1 MVDFQLLGQAVAA
14 MVLTTSIVQNLLY
27 LALLILAFVS
37 LTRRPFKAK
46 ARALW
51 DDTVNQAPSL
61 SIIVPA
67 YNEAATITETI
78 RSLMALEYPR
88 FEVIIVNDGS
98 TDDTLGSLR
107 EAFELQCEA
116 RPRNGELHQV
126 QDHYL
131 SARYENLLVIDKAN
145 GGKAN
150 ALNTALS
157 FAKGDLI
164 CAVDADSILESDSLL
179 RAVQPFVDHPDRC
192 VAVGGTVRVANGCK
206 LRLGRVREVS
216 LPKSWL
222 ALLQTIEYLRAFTMA
237 RLAWGQIGALT
248 IVSGAFGLL
257 RRDVMIAS
265 GGYDQ
270 DTVGEDLEIIVRMH
284 RLMREKGEPYLID
297 FVPEPVCWT
306 QVPEDIS
313 SLARQRTRWQRGAL
327 ECFDRHKDMMGQQRY
342 GAVGSLGL
350 GSIFLLDIVTPI
362 VELLGYFL
370 LPIFW
375 IKGIIGWEFFLAYLS
390 MTFAF
395 GVFISVGSLIIEEL
409 QLRRFP
415 NARDIAKL
423 TLVAILENFGYRQL
437 NNFWRIQGM
446 WAYWRGDKTWGD
458 LKRRRFMEAT

>member
-1 MVDFQLLGQAVAA
+1 MIDFLILAQAIAV
-14 MVLTTSIVQNLLY
+14 MVLTASIAQNFLY
-27 LALLILAFVS
+27 FALLILAFVS
-37 LTRRPFKAK
+37 LTRRPIKAK
-46 ARALW
+46 ARTLW
-51 DDTVNQAPSL
+51 GDTVNQAPSL

-67 YNEAATITETI
+67 YNEATTIVESI

-98 TDDTLGSLR
+98 TDNTLGMLN
-107 EAFELQCEA
+107 EAFELKQKA
-116 RPRNGELHQV
+116 SYHLGSPHQD
-126 QDHYL
+126 QSHYF
-131 SARYENLLVIDKAN
+131 SARYRNLLVIDKAN
-145 GGKAN
+145 GGKADS
-150 ALNTALS
+150 LNTALS

-179 RAVQPFVDHPDRC
+179 RAVQPFIDHPDRC

-257 RRDVMIAS
+257 RRDVAIAS
-265 GGYDQ
+265 GGYDE

-284 RLMREKGEPYLID
+284 RHMREKGEPYLID

-306 QVPEDIS
+306 QVPEDLA
-313 SLARQRTRWQRGAL
+313 SLSRQRTRWQRGAL
-327 ECFDRHKDMMGQQRY
+327 ECFDRHSDMMGRRRY
-342 GAVGSLGL
+342 GAVGYLGL

-362 VELLGYFL
+362 VELLGYLL

-375 IKGIIGWEFFLAYLS
+375 INGIIGWEFFVAYLS

-409 QLRRFP
+409 QLKRFP
-415 NARDIAKL
+415 NAGDIAKL

-446 WAYWRGDKTWGD
+446 WAYWRRDKTWGR
-458 LKRRRFMEAT
+458 LKRRRFIEAT